1 MWTESRPIASRSPDG
16 VLRHLTNAIPGRGEL
31 DCPNAAIVKGDQ
43 AICRGEQG
51 DKLAPVRVVASEARN
66 QQQRLTGPA
75 FFVIYV
81 DSVCSDLGYTLRAI
95 GSRCL
100 FSPANASNSGEKE
113 QTMNSAEDATRC
125 CSRPPRRLPAAEEEP
140 DDEDIVATALS
151 WATVAEVRR
160 QDVTRWAQQVR
171 STCRREA
178 WDNVKLGRELSD
190 PRAFNRRKIHRHC
203 CLSIWIADRS
213 IKTIA

>member
-1 MWTESRPIASRSPDG
+1 MGQACASSCGRKQSPQSATTARRPRFLRRISRFRLLGPWVYSSHDCS
-16 VLRHLTNAIPGRGEL
+16 L
-31 DCPNAAIVKGDQ
+31 DAC
-43 AICRGEQG
+43 
-51 DKLAPVRVVASEARN
+51 SH
-66 QQQRLTGPA
+66 QQTQ
-75 FFVIYV
+75 
-81 DSVCSDLGYTLRAI
+81 
-95 GSRCL
+95 
-100 FSPANASNSGEKE
+100 SNSGEKE

-190 PRAFNRRKIHRHC
+190 PRSFNRRKIHRHC

-213 IKTIA
+213 IKTITQVAWMALNVELRTPRRPTLHFNHEMNVRRRTSRIRDRFDGSKIILAG